1 MTTEQERYD
10 ALNLMSANDEGSE
23 KFDEGLQV
31 LVEYIF
37 QEAARQGE
45 PELEFEEIHKR
56 VNESFAGHLLTELT
70 KKGLLEVD
78 LNGDEPTYTATEL
91 GQKVRDYYNKDK
103 GV

>member
-1 MTTEQERYD
+1 MRTEQERYD

-45 PELEFEEIHKR
+45 
-56 VNESFAGHLLTELT
+56 
-70 KKGLLEVD
+70 
-78 LNGDEPTYTATEL
+78 
-91 GQKVRDYYNKDK
+91 
-103 GV
+103 